1 MVREHGES
9 QPSTKKL
16 SGSVLVPTDN
26 QENVSKQDQI
36 FNKEPIESEI
46 IMEFSPGTFETPLLD
61 EELNSGKDISIGEPK
76 PNDEGL

>member
-16 SGSVLVPTDN
+16 PDSVLVPTDN

-46 IMEFSPGTFETPLLD
+46 IMEFSPDLFEAPVSG
-61 EELNSGKDISIGEPK
+61 EELNSNKGVSTDESK
-76 PNDEGL
+76 PNGEGF